1 MQGKVNEAQPT
12 CQLCDGGE
20 NMVALCILC
29 GVFMCSSC
37 LGVHKRLIVMCS
49 HQIIGLD
56 DIKSGKVAI
65 PSILD
70 HKQEMC
76 SIHPDK
82 PLQLYWKEE
91 KSLICL
97 GCAVVKHRDHQYD
110 FISEV
115 AKEQKQE
122 ISSAIPTFRAQL
134 TKINQATID
143 VQCML
148 EELQKRHDENVHFVE
163 QTFQEITMALNTRK
177 QQLLN
182 GFNKTIM
189 DESFE

>member
-1 MQGKVNEAQPT
+1 M
-12 CQLCDGGE
+12 
-20 NMVALCILC
+20 
-29 GVFMCSSC
+29 
-37 LGVHKRLIVMCS
+37 HS

-82 PLQLYWKEE
+82 PLELYCKEE

-97 GCAVVKHRDHQYD
+97 GCAVVKHCDHQYD

-182 GFNKTIM
+182 GFNKTTM
-189 DESFE
+189 DKMKALNEQHQELLNLHAQMNDYLELAENKLKSERSSYGDHEGSCS